1 MAFQIAELFATI
13 RADDAQI
20 QRSLP
25 GIRAKL
31 ERVGKS
37 MQRVSY
43 IARRMF
49 LAVAGVIALT
59 VKQASDAEE
68 AHNKFMTVF
77 RSEGAAVSKWAQD
90 YGKAVGRAQVD
101 MEKYLGTIQD
111 TLVPLGIAREK
122 ATVLSKSIVT
132 LGLDLASVSYTHLT
146 LPTILLV

>member
-37 MQRVSY
+37 MERVSY

-59 VKQASDAEE
+59 VKQASDPRRR
-68 AHNKFMTVF
+68 TT
-77 RSEGAAVSKWAQD
+77 SS
-90 YGKAVGRAQVD
+90 
-101 MEKYLGTIQD
+101 
-111 TLVPLGIAREK
+111 
-122 ATVLSKSIVT
+122 
-132 LGLDLASVSYTHLT
+132 
-146 LPTILLV
+146 